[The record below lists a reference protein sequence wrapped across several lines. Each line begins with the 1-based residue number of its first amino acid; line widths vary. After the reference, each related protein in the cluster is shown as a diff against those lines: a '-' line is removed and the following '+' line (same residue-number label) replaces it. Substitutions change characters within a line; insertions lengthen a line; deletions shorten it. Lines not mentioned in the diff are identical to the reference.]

1 MTVVLEQESMK
12 SKEAFINDNS
22 FSINNIQENLKLR
35 TNERND
41 QNLQTDLLDTST
53 EMSSFNPCRMYCKCS
68 TCFILSCITFVMGLI
83 MLFTFDPMVNKIIA
97 NKMAIIEGREGHQF
111 WKNPPAEIHRKM
123 YIWHCANPIEVQNGG
138 IPDLIERGPYV
149 YREQWNRSNIFYN
162 DDLSTLSYIPIT
174 TLYFDRN
181 QSVGP
186 DDVYVTVI
194 NVPLMAMAH
203 EIQFNSSEIQKSINI
218 FLHLFGTKLFVNVT
232 VKDLMEGYTD
242 PLIEMASLVKP
253 GSLKDN
259 KFGILQ
265 PRNGSYY
272 QNFTINTGYNDITE
286 VAKVISFNGVQRL
299 NYWSTPQANMFN
311 GTDGS
316 LFPPHLNKNKDVYS
330 YNADMCRSYYLSF
343 LREKKDGYV
352 TLYDYHLSSN
362 VFNMSR
368 EENRGFCGQGS
379 CLGDG
384 DYFRDVMNQLDDN
397 RLRHIALE
405 VILNDVKSISYDGR
419 KIRKFAQAV
428 SPSLFADIIK
438 HVDKRIVTR
447 FSLYTLLTLC
457 NKNRD
462 STRPL
467 KSFLDEHN
475 MYAITD
481 ENELEKICLKILEEN
496 PKTIDRYKTNP
507 KKALEQLHSITCKKH
522 HGRIHDDIVNDTFKH
537 YFLKNMSTRLNYF
550 RMIFPRY
557 HSTKPTPHQQNMMA
571 RGLPKRTPIDGVQHV
586 IAVGSGKGGVGK
598 SSVSVNLALALS
610 RLSYRVGILD
620 ADIFGPS
627 IPTLLN
633 LRNHKATTLTKTN
646 LIEPLINFNLKCM
659 SIAFLTKSDGPV
671 VWRGLMVMQA
681 IEKLLRQIAWSPLDY
696 LIVDLPP
703 GTGDIQLSLAQLI
716 PLSGVL
722 MVTTPQ
728 ELSLVDVRKAIE
740 MFRLVQAPILGI
752 VENFSTYFC
761 QKCGHEEKIFGEN
774 GGESLGKEYHLKILQ
789 SLPIDIYFRQACDEG
804 RPISEKNDTI
814 LWSKFNN
821 LANEIVKL
829 LPTDRTT
836 II

>member
-384 DYFRDVMNQLDDN
+384 VLNISTCYSGVWGFISSPHFFQSDMKFRQDVRGMSPDANKHEFIMSFDPLTSVPFAVNVRLQLSFYMP
-397 RLRHIALE
+397 R
-405 VILNDVKSISYDGR
+405 
-419 KIRKFAQAV
+419 IRNID
-428 SPSLFADIIK
+428 L
-438 HVDKRIVTR
+438 
-447 FSLYTLLTLC
+447 
-457 NKNRD
+457 
-462 STRPL
+462 L
-467 KSFLDEHN
+467 KSVRPIIVPIVWFDDE
-475 MYAITD
+475 ARVTP
-481 ENELEKICLKILEEN
+481 E
-496 PKTIDRYKTNP
+496 
-507 KKALEQLHSITCKKH
+507 
-522 HGRIHDDIVNDTFKH
+522 IH
-537 YFLKNMSTRLNYF
+537 
-550 RMIFPRY
+550 
-557 HSTKPTPHQQNMMA
+557 
-571 RGLPKRTPIDGVQHV
+571 
-586 IAVGSGKGGVGK
+586 
-598 SSVSVNLALALS
+598 S
-610 RLSYRVGILD
+610 RLSTLILSLNIAYYIKFILPAISMLLVLITSLYIYIQWQRIQRERVNSKV
-620 ADIFGPS
+620 P
-627 IPTLLN
+627 LLN
-633 LRNHKATTLTKTN
+633 GN
-646 LIEPLINFNLKCM
+646 IE
-659 SIAFLTKSDGPV
+659 T
-671 VWRGLMVMQA
+671 
-681 IEKLLRQIAWSPLDY
+681 
-696 LIVDLPP
+696 
-703 GTGDIQLSLAQLI
+703 
-716 PLSGVL
+716 
-722 MVTTPQ
+722 
-728 ELSLVDVRKAIE
+728 
-740 MFRLVQAPILGI
+740 
-752 VENFSTYFC
+752 
-761 QKCGHEEKIFGEN
+761 
-774 GGESLGKEYHLKILQ
+774 
-789 SLPIDIYFRQACDEG
+789 
-804 RPISEKNDTI
+804 
-814 LWSKFNN
+814 
-821 LANEIVKL
+821 
-829 LPTDRTT
+829 
-836 II
+836 